1 MTPHEVIAP
10 GHSYGNGGPVHTN
23 PFGGLLRWLGMAA
36 LGVAGALVVAALAV
50 VATAFA
56 LIGLIVG
63 AGFVLSLRM
72 GAAKRRKQAKSTSQG
87 SPMDLEARREGD
99 GWVVEAVVPKSR

>member
-1 MTPHEVIAP
+1 MTPHEMISP
-10 GHSYGNGGPVHTN
+10 GGRTLHGPN
-23 PFGGLLRWLGMAA
+23 PVSGLFRWLGMAA
-36 LGVAGALVVAALAV
+36 LGVAGALVVLALAV
-50 VATAFA
+50 VATAAA

-72 GAAKRRKQAKSTSQG
+72 SAARRRKQAKSAAQG
-87 SPMDLEARREGD
+87 APMDLEARREGD

>member
-1 MTPHEVIAP
+1 MIPHEVISP
-10 GHSYGNGGPVHTN
+10 GSATRAGPASPVS
-23 PFGGLLRWLGMAA
+23 GLLRWLGVAA
-36 LGVAGALVVAALAV
+36 LGIAGALVVLALAV
-50 VATAFA
+50 VATAAA

-63 AGFVLSLRM
+63 AGFVLSLRLNA
-72 GAAKRRKQAKSTSQG
+72 GKRRKQAQRSQQT

>member
-1 MTPHEVIAP
+1 MTPHELISP
-10 GHSYGNGGPVHTN
+10 GGRTAHGANPVS
-23 PFGGLLRWLGMAA
+23 GLFRWLGIAA
-36 LGVAGALVVAALAV
+36 LGVAGALVIMALAV

-72 GAAKRRKQAKSTSQG
+72 GAAKRRKQATSSPKG